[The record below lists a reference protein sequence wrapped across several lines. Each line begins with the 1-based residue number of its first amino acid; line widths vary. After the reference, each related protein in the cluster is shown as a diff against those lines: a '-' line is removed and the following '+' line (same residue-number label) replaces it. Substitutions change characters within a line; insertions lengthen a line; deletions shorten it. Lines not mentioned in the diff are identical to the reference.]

1 MTGKPSG
8 VAERARAERIRALA
22 QRCHDLSE
30 QTAVPEVTRELISIA
45 RDLEEEAALLAG
57 ELSK

>member
-1 MTGKPSG
+1 MTGKSPG

-30 QTAVPEVTRELISIA
+30 QTAIPEVTRELLSIA
-45 RDLEEEAALLAG
+45 RELEEEAALVAEG
-57 ELSK
+57 